1 VYQVSVTTPE
11 ATGRLSLAPKMG
23 RHRWGKQKTKT
34 RQMRKKEQNI
44 ADKRQ
49 KMNEDQ
55 VGIKKLSTYKTLSE
69 ILQRS
74 PKDEIPKIDLSLLSK
89 PFVFY
94 KTICRQ

>member
-11 ATGRLSLAPKMG
+11 ATGTLSLAPKMG

-49 KMNEDQ
+49 KMSEDQ
-55 VGIKKLSTYKTLSE
+55 VGIKKLSTYKTLYE

-74 PKDEIPKIDLSLLSK
+74 PKDEIPKIDLPLMSK

-94 KTICRQ
+94 KIICRH

>member
-23 RHRWGKQKTKT
+23 RHIWGKQKTKM

-44 ADKRQ
+44 AGKRQ

-55 VGIKKLSTYKTLSE
+55 VGIKKLSTYKTLYE

-89 PFVFY
+89 RFVFY
-94 KTICRQ
+94 KTICRH